1 LRDKKTLLTQYLSMS
16 SDFKEELEELGKRIK
31 QIRKHR
37 KLKLLD
43 LELLC
48 GIQDS
53 KLSRYERGLE
63 NVEYH
68 TLFKLA
74 KALQVEIKDF
84 ADYNGPLPDSISIK
98 KTTRKKN

>member
-1 LRDKKTLLTQYLSMS
+1 MTLLSQYFSMS

-37 KLKLLD
+37 RLKLLD
-43 LELLC
+43 LELIC

-84 ADYNGPLPDSISIK
+84 TDYKGSLPDSISVK
-98 KTTRKKN
+98 KPVRKKN